1 MTTFQRCRF
10 STLANIE
17 YFLSAE
23 EKHLDNIFSWLFLT
37 KSEQEWML
45 LRRISVR
52 DLNTSYQVF
61 IEFQGIED
69 SHKET
74 PTVDR
79 GFTASDCEAN
89 FGKGGNSVRFD
100 ILRSALVLVL
110 M

>member
-1 MTTFQRCRF
+1 MTTFQRCIF
-10 STLANIE
+10 STLAYIG
-17 YFLSAE
+17 YFLSAKE
-23 EKHLDNIFSWLFLT
+23 RHLDNIFCWSFPT
-37 KSEQEWML
+37 ETEQEWL
-45 LRRISVR
+45 LVRRISVR

-74 PTVDR
+74 PTVDG